1 MIFITSKSRFLT
13 DKSSKN
19 RLFFFVDPR
28 RHRILV
34 TIYTNIFIGI
44 GANPKQTEIAIQY
57 FRGFRR
63 TIVSLFRDSHFYAL
77 ESLCSKKPKCPLSH
91 LACMREMKEKSYAGR
106 ARPHMSH
113 LACMREMKDRLAKVW
128 ENRNASHLA
137 CMREMKGH
145 DKPVLCQREHCL
157 ISRVCGK

>member
-91 LACMREMKEKSYAGR
+91 LACMREMKALSANSSMLPK
-106 ARPHMSH
+106 
-113 LACMREMKDRLAKVW
+113 K
-128 ENRNASHLA
+128 SHLA